1 MKKSKL
7 ELFLEEEIK
16 YILENVV
23 EQEDYEKMKDK
34 EHLENF
40 IKANLLNK
48 IYNVVDKLIVVEFD
62 EYKDRYKEELYD
74 EN

>member
-1 MKKSKL
+1 MEKSKL

-23 EQEDYEKMKDK
+23 EQEDYEKMIDK
-34 EHLENF
+34 EHLEKF
-40 IKANLLNK
+40 IKVRLLNK
-48 IYNVVDKLIVVEFD
+48 TYSIVDKLIVEEFE
-62 EYKDRYKEELYD
+62 EYKSRFEGVLYN

>member
-23 EQEDYEKMKDK
+23 EQEDYEKMIDK
-34 EHLENF
+34 EHLEKY
-40 IKANLLNK
+40 IKIRLLNK
-48 IYNVVDKLIVVEFD
+48 TYNIVDKLIVEEFE
-62 EYKDRYKEELYD
+62 EYKDRYKGVLYN
-74 EN
+74 ES

>member
-23 EQEDYEKMKDK
+23 EQEDYEKMIDK
-34 EHLENF
+34 EHLEKF
-40 IKANLLNK
+40 IKEKLWLKKRFIICLLT
-48 IYNVVDKLIVVEFD
+48 IP
-62 EYKDRYKEELYD
+62 
-74 EN
+74 

>member
-1 MKKSKL
+1 MKKSKA

-23 EQEDYEKMKDK
+23 EQEEYEKMKDK

-40 IKANLLNK
+40 IKTNLLNK
-48 IYNVVDKLIVVEFD
+48 IYSVVDKLIVVEFD
-62 EYKDRYKEELYD
+62 EYKDRYKGELYD

>member
-40 IKANLLNK
+40 IKDNLLNK
-48 IYNVVDKLIVVEFD
+48 IYSVVDKLIVVEFD
-62 EYKDRYKEELYD
+62 EYKDRCKGELYD